1 MAMLMLILKTQFI
14 LKSHVFGHGLVTS
27 CPVLSPEHV
36 VGDEPGEDEEA
47 EHVAL
52 LHAHQPE
59 HDHEKYLCGQKIL
72 RQLHEESINR

>member
-1 MAMLMLILKTQFI
+1 MMKTQVMFC
-14 LKSHVFGHGLVTS
+14 HVFGHGHARS
-27 CPVLSPEHV
+27 RHVLSPEHV

-59 HDHEKYLCGQKIL
+59 HDHEKYLFGQKNI
-72 RQLHEESINR
+72 RTAS

>member
-1 MAMLMLILKTQFI
+1 MM
-14 LKSHVFGHGLVTS
+14 KSHHMSRMVIVASIL
-27 CPVLSPEHV
+27 PEHV

-59 HDHEKYLCGQKIL
+59 HDHEKYLCGQKNI
-72 RQLHEESINR
+72 RTAS

>member
-1 MAMLMLILKTQFI
+1 MLC
-14 LKSHVFGHGLVTS
+14 HVFGHGHARS
-27 CPVLSPEHV
+27 CHVPSSPEHV

-52 LHAHQPE
+52 LYAHQPE

-72 RQLHEESINR
+72 GQLHEESINR